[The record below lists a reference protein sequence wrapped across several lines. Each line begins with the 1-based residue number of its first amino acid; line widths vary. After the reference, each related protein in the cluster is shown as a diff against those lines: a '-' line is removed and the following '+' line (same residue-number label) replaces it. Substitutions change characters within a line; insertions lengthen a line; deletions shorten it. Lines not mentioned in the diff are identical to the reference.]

1 MALATVRNFLRETP
15 RSLRLCGESTLL
27 QRGGAEFAEH
37 RGVKNMKQKKK
48 ILLLILLLAFGL
60 WFYFLLPNKLF
71 AASYSTVVL
80 AQNGQLMGA
89 RIAEDEQWR
98 FPLADSLPEKF
109 TKAIITKEDKY
120 FQYHLGV
127 NPVSLFRALWLN
139 IKEGKV
145 VSGAST
151 LSMQVIRL
159 SRGNPPRT
167 VLEKIYEI
175 ILATRLELGYSK
187 NEILNLY
194 ASHAPF
200 GGNVVGFEAASWR
213 YFNRSP
219 ENLSWAECAT
229 LAVLPNAPGLIHPG
243 RNRSSLIKKRD
254 ELLRELLNEGE
265 IDEDTYA
272 LALLESIPDEP
283 VDLPQLVLHLTA
295 YLDLQQSGQR
305 HSTSLDAALQEKA
318 QQIVDGHLHEL
329 KSNHINNG
337 ALLLIENKTGAV
349 KAYVG
354 NVSNGKDFYNDML
367 RASRSSGSILKP
379 FLYASMLSSGDLLPT
394 QLVADVPTF
403 LGGFRPQNFVNEF
416 DGAVP
421 ADEALS
427 RSLNIPAVLEL
438 KEFGIERFLRK
449 LQQFGFSTIS
459 RSADHYG
466 LSLVLG
472 GAEVTA
478 WDLGRAYYHMA
489 ASLNNYPATAE
500 GDEVEIPEVHVE
512 GVATPLD
519 KIPVN
524 VGAVYETFNVLTTLN
539 RPDSEMGWQRF
550 GNSNIAWK
558 TGTSFGFRDAWAV
571 GLTPEYTCVVWVG
584 NADGEGRPGLI
595 GAQAAGPILFSFMN
609 SLPRAGW
616 FETPWDNLT
625 EKEICKIS
633 GMLAGRDCPDIELN
647 NIPISTKAAE
657 VCPYHKTIHTDRAG
671 KYQLSINCAGD
682 AEIHANQWFVLP
694 AGQAWYYAKKHPEY
708 QQLPPWKP
716 GCGYESQQLV
726 EVIYPKQNGR
736 IFIPREL
743 SGQSSKVVVEVAHQ
757 QPEEKLFWHLNGKY
771 LGETQTFHQ
780 MALNLEKGDYELLV
794 EDGNGNLAKRRFSVV
809 ERD

>member
-1 MALATVRNFLRETP
+1 MLSAELCALRVSAVSKLHQRRHAET
-15 RSLRLCGESTLL
+15 
-27 QRGGAEFAEH
+27 AEY
-37 RGVKNMKQKKK
+37 RRVKNMKQKKK
-48 ILLLILLLAFGL
+48 ILLLTLFLVLGL
-60 WFYFLLPNKLF
+60 WYYFLLPNKLF
-71 AASYSTVVL
+71 DASYSTVVL
-80 AQNGQLMGA
+80 AENGQLMGA
-89 RIAEDEQWR
+89 RIAKDEQWR
-98 FPLADSLPEKF
+98 FPVADSLPEKF

-159 SRGNPPRT
+159 SRGNPPRK
-167 VLEKIYEI
+167 VLEKLYEI
-175 ILATRLELGYSK
+175 ILATRLELGCSK
-187 NEILNLY
+187 KEILNLY

-243 RNRSSLIKKRD
+243 RNRSALLKKRD
-254 ELLRELLNEGE
+254 ELLQELLIEGE

-272 LALLESIPDEP
+272 LALLESIPNEP
-283 VDLPQLVLHLTA
+283 ADLPQLAPHLTA
-295 YLDLQQSGQR
+295 HLDLQQSGLR
-305 HSTSLDAALQEKA
+305 HFSSLDAALQERA

-354 NVSNGKDFYNDML
+354 NVSAGKDFYNDML
-367 RASRSSGSILKP
+367 RAPRSSGSILKP

-416 DGAVP
+416 DGAVH
-421 ADEALS
+421 ADVALA
-427 RSLNIPAVLEL
+427 RSLNIPAVLQL
-438 KEFGIERFLRK
+438 KDFGIERFLRK
-449 LQQFGFSTIS
+449 LQQFGFSTMS

-489 ASLNNYPATAE
+489 ASLNNYPATAKGE
-500 GDEVEIPEVHVE
+500 QVVIPEIHAE
-512 GVATPLD
+512 RKSAPLA
-519 KIPVN
+519 KIPVD
-524 VGAVYETFNVLTTLN
+524 VGSVYETFNVLTTLN
-539 RPDSEMGWQRF
+539 RPDSEMGWQKF

-571 GLTPEYTCVVWVG
+571 GVTPEYTCVVWVG
-584 NADGEGRPGLI
+584 NANGEGRPGLI
-595 GAQAAGPILFSFMN
+595 GAQAAGPVLFNFMN
-609 SLPRAGW
+609 ALPQAGW

-625 EKEICKIS
+625 EKEICKTS
-633 GMLAGRDCPDIELN
+633 GMLAGRDCPDIELKR
-647 NIPISTKAAE
+647 IPTSTKVAG
-657 VCPYHKTIHTDRAG
+657 VCAYHKTIHTDRA
-671 KYQLSINCAGD
+671 KNYQVSLNCASDGD
-682 AEIHANQWFVLP
+682 IRANKWFVLP
-694 AGQAWYYAKKHPEY
+694 PAQAWFYAKKHPEY

-716 GCGYESQQLV
+716 GCGYENQQLV
-726 EVIYPKQNGR
+726 DVIYPRQNGR

-780 MALNLEKGDYELLV
+780 MALNLEKGEYDLLV

>member
-1 MALATVRNFLRETP
+1 
-15 RSLRLCGESTLL
+15 
-27 QRGGAEFAEH
+27 
-37 RGVKNMKQKKK
+37 
-48 ILLLILLLAFGL
+48 
-60 WFYFLLPNKLF
+60 
-71 AASYSTVVL
+71 
-80 AQNGQLMGA
+80 MGA
-89 RIAEDEQWR
+89 RIAKDEQWR
-98 FPLADSLPEKF
+98 FPISDSLPEKF

-120 FQYHLGV
+120 FHYHLGV
-127 NPVSLFRALWLN
+127 NPVSLLRALWLN

-167 VLEKIYEI
+167 VWEKCYEI

-187 NEILNLY
+187 NEILSLY
-194 ASHAPF
+194 SSHAPF

-213 YFNRSP
+213 YFNRRP

-243 RNRSSLIKKRD
+243 RNRSTLIKKRD
-254 ELLRELLNEGE
+254 ELLKELLTEGE
-265 IDEDTYA
+265 IDKDTYE

-283 VDLPQLVLHLTA
+283 ADLPQQAPHLTA
-295 YLDLQQSGQR
+295 YLDLQKNGQR
-305 HSTSLDAALQEKA
+305 YFTSLDAALQEKA

-329 KSNHINNG
+329 KANHINNG

-354 NVSNGKDFYNDML
+354 NVSRGKDFYNDML
-367 RASRSSGSILKP
+367 RAPRSSGSILKP

-416 DGAVP
+416 DGAVA
-421 ADEALS
+421 ADEALA

-438 KEFGIERFLRK
+438 KEYGIERFLRK
-449 LQQFGFSTIS
+449 LHHFGFSTMS

-489 ASLNNYPATAE
+489 ANLNNYPTLAE
-500 GDEVEIPEVHVE
+500 GEEVAIYDINVE
-512 GVATPLD
+512 NEGKPLT

-524 VGAVYETFNVLTTLN
+524 VGAVYETLNVLTTLN
-539 RPDSEMGWQRF
+539 RPDSEMGWQKF
-550 GNSNIAWK
+550 GTSNIAWK

-571 GLTPEYTCVVWVG
+571 GVTPDYTCVVWVG

-595 GAQAAGPILFSFMN
+595 GAQAAGPVLFSFMN
-609 SLPRAGW
+609 SLPQSGW
-616 FETPWDNLT
+616 FETPWDELT
-625 EKEICKIS
+625 EKEICKAS
-633 GMLAGRDCPDIELN
+633 GMLAGRDCLEVEVKHLPQ
-647 NIPISTKAAE
+647 STKIAN
-657 VCPYHKTIHTDRAG
+657 VCGYHKTIHTN
-671 KYQLSINCAGD
+671 KSKSLQLSLNCAD
-682 AEIHANQWFVLP
+682 SDEIQANSWFVLP
-694 AGQAWYYAKKHPEY
+694 PAQAWYYAKKHPEY

-736 IFIPREL
+736 IFMPREL
-743 SGQSSKVVVEVAHQ
+743 SGSSSKVVVEVAHQ
-757 QPEEKLFWHLNGKY
+757 QPEEKLF
-771 LGETQTFHQ
+771 
-780 MALNLEKGDYELLV
+780 
-794 EDGNGNLAKRRFSVV
+794 
-809 ERD
+809 

>member
-1 MALATVRNFLRETP
+1 
-15 RSLRLCGESTLL
+15 
-27 QRGGAEFAEH
+27 
-37 RGVKNMKQKKK
+37 MKQKKK
-48 ILLLILLLAFGL
+48 ILLLTLLLAFGL

-71 AASYSTVVL
+71 DASYSTVVL
-80 AQNGQLMGA
+80 AENGQLMGA
-89 RIAEDEQWR
+89 RIAKDEQWR
-98 FPLADSLPEKF
+98 FPVSDSLPEKF

-120 FQYHLGV
+120 FQYHLGI
-127 NPVSLFRALWLN
+127 NPISLFRALWLN

-167 VLEKIYEI
+167 VLEKLYEI

-187 NEILNLY
+187 NEILNRY

-229 LAVLPNAPGLIHPG
+229 LAVLPNAPGLIHPA
-243 RNRSSLIKKRD
+243 RNRSSLVKKRD
-254 ELLRELLNEGE
+254 ELLKELLIEGE

-272 LALLESIPDEP
+272 LALLESIPNEP
-283 VDLPQLVLHLTA
+283 ADLPQLAPHLTA
-295 YLDLQQSGQR
+295 HLDLQQSGLR
-305 HSTSLDAALQEKA
+305 HFTSLDAALQERA

-329 KSNHINNG
+329 QSNHINNG

-354 NVSNGKDFYNDML
+354 NVSAGKDFYNDML
-367 RASRSSGSILKP
+367 RAPRSSGSILKP

-416 DGAVP
+416 DGAVH
-421 ADEALS
+421 ADVALA
-427 RSLNIPAVLEL
+427 RSLNIPAVLQL
-438 KEFGIERFLRK
+438 KDFGIERFLRK
-449 LQQFGFSTIS
+449 LQQFGFSTMS

-500 GDEVEIPEVHVE
+500 GDEVVIPEIHTE
-512 GVATPLD
+512 GKSVPLA
-519 KIPVN
+519 KIPVD
-524 VGAVYETFNVLTTLN
+524 VGSVYETFNVLTTLN
-539 RPDSEMGWQRF
+539 RPDSEMGWQKF

-571 GLTPEYTCVVWVG
+571 GVTPEYTCVVWVG
-584 NADGEGRPGLI
+584 NANGEGRPGLI
-595 GAQAAGPILFSFMN
+595 GAQAAGPVLFNFMN
-609 SLPRAGW
+609 ALPQAGW

-625 EKEICKIS
+625 EKEICKTS
-633 GMLAGRDCPDIELN
+633 GMLAGRDCPDIELKH
-647 NIPISTKAAE
+647 IPTSTKLAG
-657 VCPYHKTIHTDRAG
+657 VCAYHKTIHTDRA
-671 KYQLSINCAGD
+671 KNYQVSINCAADGD
-682 AEIHANQWFVLP
+682 IQANKWFVLP
-694 AGQAWYYAKKHPEY
+694 PAQAWFYAKNHPEY

-726 EVIYPKQNGR
+726 DVIYPRQNGR

-780 MALNLEKGDYELLV
+780 MALNLEKGEYDLLV

>member
-1 MALATVRNFLRETP
+1 MLSAELCALRVSAVSKLHQRRHAET
-15 RSLRLCGESTLL
+15 
-27 QRGGAEFAEH
+27 AEY
-37 RGVKNMKQKKK
+37 RRVKNMKQKRK
-48 ILLLILLLAFGL
+48 ILLLTLFLVLGL
-60 WFYFLLPNKLF
+60 WYYFLLPNKLF
-71 AASYSTVVL
+71 DASYSTVVL
-80 AQNGQLMGA
+80 AENGQLMGA
-89 RIAEDEQWR
+89 RIAKDEQWR
-98 FPLADSLPEKF
+98 FPVADSLPEKF

-167 VLEKIYEI
+167 VLEKLYEI

-187 NEILNLY
+187 KEILNLY

-219 ENLSWAECAT
+219 ENLSWSECAT

-243 RNRSSLIKKRD
+243 RNRSSLLKKRD
-254 ELLRELLNEGE
+254 ELLQELLIEGE
-265 IDEDTYA
+265 IDDDTYT
-272 LALLESIPDEP
+272 LALLESIPNEP
-283 VDLPQLVLHLTA
+283 ADLPQLAPHLTA
-295 YLDLQQSGQR
+295 HLDLQQSGLR
-305 HSTSLDAALQEKA
+305 HFTSLDAALQERA

-337 ALLLIENKTGAV
+337 ALLLIENKTGEV

-354 NVSNGKDFYNDML
+354 NVSAGKDFYNDML
-367 RASRSSGSILKP
+367 RAPRSSGSILKP

-416 DGAVP
+416 DGAVH
-421 ADEALS
+421 ADVALA
-427 RSLNIPAVLEL
+427 RSLNIPAVLQL
-438 KEFGIERFLRK
+438 KDFGIERFLRK
-449 LQQFGFSTIS
+449 LQQFGFSTMS

-500 GDEVEIPEVHVE
+500 GDEVVIPEIHTE
-512 GVATPLD
+512 GKSVPLA
-519 KIPVN
+519 KIPVDE
-524 VGAVYETFNVLTTLN
+524 GSVYETFNVLTTLN
-539 RPDSEMGWQRF
+539 RPDSEMGWQKF

-571 GLTPEYTCVVWVG
+571 GVTPEYTCVVWVG
-584 NADGEGRPGLI
+584 NANGEGRPGLI
-595 GAQAAGPILFSFMN
+595 GAQAAGPVLFNFMN
-609 SLPRAGW
+609 ALPQAGW

-625 EKEICKIS
+625 EKEICKTS
-633 GMLAGRDCPDIELN
+633 GMLAGRDCPDIELKH
-647 NIPISTKAAE
+647 IPTSTKMAG
-657 VCPYHKTIHTDRAG
+657 VCAYHKTIHTNEA
-671 KYQLSINCAGD
+671 KNYQVSLNCASDGD
-682 AEIHANQWFVLP
+682 IQVNQWFVLP
-694 AGQAWYYAKKHPEY
+694 PAQAWFYAKKHPEY

-726 EVIYPKQNGR
+726 DVIYPRQNGR

-757 QPEEKLFWHLNGKY
+757 QSEEKLFWHLNGKY

-780 MALNLEKGDYELLV
+780 MALNLEKGEYDLLV